1 MLKMDCF
8 NKNFNVNNS
17 DIYITAEIGINH
29 NGDLEIVKELI
40 DQSKSDGVDAVK
52 FQKRTIEIVYS
63 EDVLSQHRDSP
74 WGTTQREQ
82 KEGLELSLE
91 DYKEIDSYCKKIGID
106 WYASA
111 WDIPSQ
117 DFLNNFNLNVNKIA
131 SAMTTNVEFIERVA
145 SEQKPTFISTGM
157 CTYEQIQKAVDIF
170 NNKNCKFVLMHTN
183 SEYPSKEENLN
194 LNAINT
200 LSNKFDCNVGYSGH
214 EASVSPSIVAAAIGA
229 VSIERHITLDRS
241 MYGSDQAA
249 SLEVHG
255 LRTLVG
261 SIRKLKYILGDGEKV
276 ITDAETEVA
285 KNLDTGNEK
294 ILF

>member
-40 DQSKSDGVDAVK
+40 DQSKSAGVDAVK

-285 KNLDTGNEK
+285 KKLRYWE
-294 ILF
+294 

>member
-1 MLKMDCF
+1 MDCF

-40 DQSKSDGVDAVK
+40 DQSKSAGVDAVK

-131 SAMTTNVEFIERVA
+131 SAMTTNIEFIERVA

-157 CTYEQIQKAVDIF
+157 CTYEQIQKAVDVF
-170 NNKNCKFVLMHTN
+170 NNKNCEFVLMHTN

-200 LSNKFDCNVGYSGH
+200 LSNKFVCNVGYSGH

-285 KNLDTGNEK
+285 KKLRYWE
-294 ILF
+294 

>member
-1 MLKMDCF
+1 MDCF

-40 DQSKSDGVDAVK
+40 DQSKSAGVDAVK

-131 SAMTTNVEFIERVA
+131 SAMTTNIEFIERVA

-157 CTYEQIQKAVDIF
+157 CTYEQIQKAVDVF
-170 NNKNCKFVLMHTN
+170 NNKNCEFVLMHTN

-285 KNLDTGNEK
+285 KKLRYWE
-294 ILF
+294 

>member
-1 MLKMDCF
+1 MGY
-8 NKNFNVNNS
+8 N
-17 DIYITAEIGINH
+17 T
-29 NGDLEIVKELI
+29 
-40 DQSKSDGVDAVK
+40 
-52 FQKRTIEIVYS
+52 
-63 EDVLSQHRDSP
+63 
-74 WGTTQREQ
+74 REQ

-183 SEYPSKEENLN
+183 SNIIKEENLN

-229 VSIERHITLDRS
+229 VSIKAYNFGQIYVWFRQSCIIRS
-241 MYGSDQAA
+241 SWFAY
-249 SLEVHG
+249 
-255 LRTLVG
+255 
-261 SIRKLKYILGDGEKV
+261 
-276 ITDAETEVA
+276 
-285 KNLDTGNEK
+285 
-294 ILF
+294 

>member
-1 MLKMDCF
+1 
-8 NKNFNVNNS
+8 
-17 DIYITAEIGINH
+17 
-29 NGDLEIVKELI
+29 
-40 DQSKSDGVDAVK
+40 
-52 FQKRTIEIVYS
+52 
-63 EDVLSQHRDSP
+63 DSP

-91 DYKEIDSYCKKIGID
+91 DYKEIDIYCKKIGID

-117 DFLNNFNLNVNKIA
+117 DFFKNFNLKVNKIA
-131 SAMTTNVEFIERVA
+131 SAMTTNIEFIERVA

-157 CTYEQIQKAVDIF
+157 CTYEQIQNAIDVF
-170 NNKNCKFVLMHTN
+170 KNSNCDFVLMHTN

-200 LSNKFDCNVGYSGH
+200 LSKKFKCNVGYSGH

-229 VSIERHITLDRS
+229 VSIERHVTLDRS

-255 LRTLVG
+255 LQTLVG
-261 SIRKLKYILGDGEKV
+261 SIRKLKYILGDGEKS
-276 ITDAETEVA
+276 
-285 KNLDTGNEK
+285 NY
-294 ILF
+294 

>member
-1 MLKMDCF
+1 MDCF
-8 NKNFNVNNS
+8 SKNFNTNNS

-29 NGDLEIVKELI
+29 NGNIETVKKLI
-40 DQSKSDGVDAVK
+40 DQSKSAGVDAVK

-63 EDVLSQHRDSP
+63 EDILSQHRDSP

-91 DYKEIDSYCKKIGID
+91 DYEEIDIYCKKIGID

-117 DFLNNFNLNVNKIA
+117 DFFKNFNLKVNKIA
-131 SAMTTNVEFIERVA
+131 SAMTTNIEFIERVA

-157 CTYEQIQKAVDIF
+157 CTYEQIQNAIDVF
-170 NNKNCKFVLMHTN
+170 KNSNCDFVLMHTN

-200 LSNKFDCNVGYSGH
+200 LSKKFKCNVGYSGH

-255 LRTLVG
+255 LQTLVG

-276 ITDAETEVA
+276 ITNAETEVA
-285 KNLDTGNEK
+285 KKLRYWE
-294 ILF
+294 

>member
-1 MLKMDCF
+1 MDCF
-8 NKNFNVNNS
+8 NKNFNINNS

-29 NGDLEIVKELI
+29 NGNLEIVKELI
-40 DQSKSDGVDAVK
+40 DQSKSAGVDAVK
-52 FQKRTIEIVYS
+52 FQKRTIDIVYS

-117 DFLNNFNLNVNKIA
+117 DFLNNFNLKVNKIA
-131 SAMTTNVEFIERVA
+131 SAMTTNIEFIERVA
-145 SEQKPTFISTGM
+145 SEQKQTFISTGM

-170 NNKNCKFVLMHTN
+170 KNKNCEFVLMHTN

-194 LNAINT
+194 LNAINA
-200 LSNKFDCNVGYSGH
+200 LGNKFDCNVGYSGH

-285 KNLDTGNEK
+285 KKLRYWE
-294 ILF
+294 

>member
-1 MLKMDCF
+1 MDCF
-8 NKNFNVNNS
+8 SKNFNTNNS

-29 NGDLEIVKELI
+29 NGNIETVIKLI
-40 DQSKSDGVDAVK
+40 DQSKGAGVDAVK

-91 DYKEIDSYCKKIGID
+91 DYEEIDMYCKKIGID

-117 DFLNNFNLNVNKIA
+117 DFFKNFNLKVNKIA
-131 SAMTTNVEFIERVA
+131 SAMTTNIEFIERVA

-157 CTYEQIQKAVDIF
+157 CTYEQIQNAIDVF
-170 NNKNCKFVLMHTN
+170 KNSNCDFVLMHTN

-200 LSNKFDCNVGYSGH
+200 LSKKFKCNVGYSGH

-255 LRTLVG
+255 LQTLVG

-276 ITDAETEVA
+276 ITNAEMEVA
-285 KNLDTGNEK
+285 KKLRYWE
-294 ILF
+294 

>member
-1 MLKMDCF
+1 MDCF
-8 NKNFNVNNS
+8 SKNFNTNNS

-29 NGDLEIVKELI
+29 NGNIETVKKLI
-40 DQSKSDGVDAVK
+40 DQSKGAGVDAVK

-91 DYKEIDSYCKKIGID
+91 DYEEIDMYCKKIGID

-117 DFLNNFNLNVNKIA
+117 DFFKNFNLKVNKIA
-131 SAMTTNVEFIERVA
+131 SAMTTNIEFIERVA

-157 CTYEQIQKAVDIF
+157 CTYEQIQNAIDVF
-170 NNKNCKFVLMHTN
+170 KNSNCDFVLMHTN

-200 LSNKFDCNVGYSGH
+200 LSKKFKCNVGYSGH

-229 VSIERHITLDRS
+229 VSIERHVTLDRS

-255 LRTLVG
+255 LQTLVG

-276 ITDAETEVA
+276 ITNAEMEVA
-285 KNLDTGNEK
+285 KKLRYWE
-294 ILF
+294 

>member
-1 MLKMDCF
+1 MDCF
-8 NKNFNVNNS
+8 SKNFNTNNS

-29 NGDLEIVKELI
+29 NGNIETVKKLI
-40 DQSKSDGVDAVK
+40 DQSKSAGVDAVK

-91 DYKEIDSYCKKIGID
+91 DYEEIDIYCKKIGID

-117 DFLNNFNLNVNKIA
+117 DFFKNFNLKVNKIA
-131 SAMTTNVEFIERVA
+131 SAMTTNIEFIERVA

-157 CTYEQIQKAVDIF
+157 CTYEQIQNAIDVF
-170 NNKNCKFVLMHTN
+170 KNSNCDFVLMHTN

-200 LSNKFDCNVGYSGH
+200 LSKKFNCNVGYSGH

-255 LRTLVG
+255 LQTLVG

-276 ITDAETEVA
+276 ITNAEMEVA
-285 KNLDTGNEK
+285 KKLRYWE
-294 ILF
+294 

>member
-1 MLKMDCF
+1 MDCF

-40 DQSKSDGVDAVK
+40 DQSKSAGVDAVK

-214 EASVSPSIVAAAIGA
+214 EASVSPSIV
-229 VSIERHITLDRS
+229 VCSNWCS
-241 MYGSDQAA
+241 
-249 SLEVHG
+249 
-255 LRTLVG
+255 
-261 SIRKLKYILGDGEKV
+261 KY
-276 ITDAETEVA
+276 
-285 KNLDTGNEK
+285 
-294 ILF
+294 

>member
-1 MLKMDCF
+1 MDCF

-40 DQSKSDGVDAVK
+40 DQSKSAGVDAVK

-63 EDVLSQHRDSP
+63 EDVLGQHRDSP

-131 SAMTTNVEFIERVA
+131 SAMTTNIEFIERVA

-157 CTYEQIQKAVDIF
+157 CTYEQIQKAVDVF
-170 NNKNCKFVLMHTN
+170 NNKNCEFVLMHTN

-285 KNLDTGNEK
+285 KKLRYWE
-294 ILF
+294 

>member
-1 MLKMDCF
+1 MDCF

-40 DQSKSDGVDAVK
+40 DQSKSAGVDAVK

-157 CTYEQIQKAVDIF
+157 CTYEQIQKAVDVF
-170 NNKNCKFVLMHTN
+170 NNKNCEFVLMHTN

-285 KNLDTGNEK
+285 KKLRYWE
-294 ILF
+294 

>member
-1 MLKMDCF
+1 MDCF
-8 NKNFNVNNS
+8 SKNFNTNNS

-29 NGDLEIVKELI
+29 NGNIETVKKLI
-40 DQSKSDGVDAVK
+40 DQSKGAGVDAVK

-91 DYKEIDSYCKKIGID
+91 DYEEIDMYCKKIGID

-117 DFLNNFNLNVNKIA
+117 DFFKNFNLKVNKIA
-131 SAMTTNVEFIERVA
+131 SAMTTNIEFIERVA

-157 CTYEQIQKAVDIF
+157 CTYEQIQNAIDVF
-170 NNKNCKFVLMHTN
+170 KNSNCDFVLMHTN

-200 LSNKFDCNVGYSGH
+200 LSKKFKCNVGYSGH

-229 VSIERHITLDRS
+229 VSIERHVTLDRS

-255 LRTLVG
+255 LQTLVG

-276 ITDAETEVA
+276 ITNAEMVVA
-285 KNLDTGNEK
+285 KKLRYWE
-294 ILF
+294 

>member
-1 MLKMDCF
+1 M
-8 NKNFNVNNS
+8 
-17 DIYITAEIGINH
+17 
-29 NGDLEIVKELI
+29 
-40 DQSKSDGVDAVK
+40 
-52 FQKRTIEIVYS
+52 
-63 EDVLSQHRDSP
+63 SQHRDSP
-74 WGTTQREQ
+74 WGNTKRTKRRD
-82 KEGLELSLE
+82 ELSLE

-194 LNAINT
+194 LNAINA
-200 LSNKFDCNVGYSGH
+200 LSNKLIAMLGIQVMKQVCLHQCCCSNWCS
-214 EASVSPSIVAAAIGA
+214 
-229 VSIERHITLDRS
+229 
-241 MYGSDQAA
+241 
-249 SLEVHG
+249 
-255 LRTLVG
+255 
-261 SIRKLKYILGDGEKV
+261 KY
-276 ITDAETEVA
+276 
-285 KNLDTGNEK
+285 
-294 ILF
+294 

>member
-1 MLKMDCF
+1 MDCF
-8 NKNFNVNNS
+8 NKNFNSNNS

-40 DQSKSDGVDAVK
+40 DQSKSAGVDAVK

-285 KNLDTGNEK
+285 KKLRYWE
-294 ILF
+294 

>member
-40 DQSKSDGVDAVK
+40 DQSKSAGVDAVK

-117 DFLNNFNLNVNKIA
+117 DF
-131 SAMTTNVEFIERVA
+131 
-145 SEQKPTFISTGM
+145 
-157 CTYEQIQKAVDIF
+157 
-170 NNKNCKFVLMHTN
+170 
-183 SEYPSKEENLN
+183 
-194 LNAINT
+194 
-200 LSNKFDCNVGYSGH
+200 
-214 EASVSPSIVAAAIGA
+214 
-229 VSIERHITLDRS
+229 
-241 MYGSDQAA
+241 
-249 SLEVHG
+249 
-255 LRTLVG
+255 
-261 SIRKLKYILGDGEKV
+261 
-276 ITDAETEVA
+276 
-285 KNLDTGNEK
+285 
-294 ILF
+294 

>member
-40 DQSKSDGVDAVK
+40 DQSKSAGVDAVK

-131 SAMTTNVEFIERVA
+131 SAMTTNIEFIERVA

-170 NNKNCKFVLMHTN
+170 NNKNCEFVLMHTN

-285 KNLDTGNEK
+285 KKLRYWE
-294 ILF
+294 

>member
-1 MLKMDCF
+1 MDCF

-40 DQSKSDGVDAVK
+40 DQSKSAGVDAVK

-285 KNLDTGNEK
+285 KKLRYWE
-294 ILF
+294 

>member
-1 MLKMDCF
+1 MDCF

-40 DQSKSDGVDAVK
+40 DQSKSAGVDAVK

-91 DYKEIDSYCKKIGID
+91 DYKEIESYCKKIGID

-131 SAMTTNVEFIERVA
+131 SAMTTNIEFIERVA

-157 CTYEQIQKAVDIF
+157 CTYEQIQKAVDVF
-170 NNKNCKFVLMHTN
+170 NNKNCEFVLMHTN

-285 KNLDTGNEK
+285 KKLRYWE
-294 ILF
+294 

>member
-1 MLKMDCF
+1 MDCF
-8 NKNFNVNNS
+8 SKNFNTNNS

-29 NGDLEIVKELI
+29 NGNIETVKKLI
-40 DQSKSDGVDAVK
+40 DQSKGAGVDAVK

-91 DYKEIDSYCKKIGID
+91 DYEEIDMYCKKIGID

-117 DFLNNFNLNVNKIA
+117 DFFKNFNLKVNKIA
-131 SAMTTNVEFIERVA
+131 SAMTTNIEFIERVA

-157 CTYEQIQKAVDIF
+157 CTYEQIQNAIDVF
-170 NNKNCKFVLMHTN
+170 KNSNCDFVLMHTN

-200 LSNKFDCNVGYSGH
+200 LSKKFKCNVGYSGH

-255 LRTLVG
+255 LQTLVG

-276 ITDAETEVA
+276 ITNAEMEVA
-285 KNLDTGNEK
+285 KKLRYWE
-294 ILF
+294 

>member
-40 DQSKSDGVDAVK
+40 DQSKSAGVDAVK

-63 EDVLSQHRDSP
+63 EDVLGQHRDSP

-131 SAMTTNVEFIERVA
+131 SAMTTNIEFIERVA

-157 CTYEQIQKAVDIF
+157 CTYEQIQKAVDVF
-170 NNKNCKFVLMHTN
+170 NNKNCEFVLMHTN

-285 KNLDTGNEK
+285 KKLRYWE
-294 ILF
+294 